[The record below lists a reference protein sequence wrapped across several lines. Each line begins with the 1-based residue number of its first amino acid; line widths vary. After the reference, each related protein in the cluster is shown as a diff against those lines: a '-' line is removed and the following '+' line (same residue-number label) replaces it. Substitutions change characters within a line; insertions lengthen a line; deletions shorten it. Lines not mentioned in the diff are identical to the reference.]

1 MGGVLYWLFRT
12 PSISAWS
19 IVGGTLI
26 DLDHLYDYA
35 RYPHRPEKRGFDIGH
50 FFEILTGGKLVNVYV
65 LLHSWELIALILVAG
80 WFFRAW
86 GVVLVPLGFGMAVH
100 ILLDAFT
107 NPTSIICYS
116 IISRCTHRFEG
127 TFFFRS

>member
-1 MGGVLYWLFRT
+1 MGGILYWLFRSL
-12 PSISAWS
+12 SISAWS

-35 RYPHRPEKRGFDIGH
+35 RYPHRSGRRGFDIGH
-50 FFEILTGGKLVNVYV
+50 FFEVLTGEKLVNVYV
-65 LLHSWELIALILVAG
+65 LLHSWELIALALVAG
-80 WFFRAW
+80 WFFPVA
-86 GVVLVPLGFGMAVH
+86 GSVLVPLGFGMAVH

-116 IISRCTHRFEG
+116 IISRVAHRFEG
-127 TFFFRS
+127 TFFFRR

>member
-1 MGGVLYWLFRT
+1 M
-12 PSISAWS
+12 
-19 IVGGTLI
+19 
-26 DLDHLYDYA
+26 
-35 RYPHRPEKRGFDIGH
+35 
-50 FFEILTGGKLVNVYV
+50 NVYV